1 MAEAGAHLTS
11 TAVTEQPSIF
21 EVLAQESLMEAV
33 RPALRHAV
41 KVLAESNPSRF
52 GFLWRRFDE
61 LYLMLDLLLQNHF
74 LSHCSASFSENF
86 YGLKRVSGGRGLPVY
101 LGLHRKSHWRSLLLL
116 CLVPY
121 LRAKLEATLERQ
133 RDEEDFSIRL
143 AQTRSQRLYRAA
155 MAAYPYVSSA
165 WQAWIFCQQLLFVFG
180 VARTHNPL
188 LWLARVRLARL
199 NAQDIRDLEMRTSKF
214 GRPAEGSLVQR
225 AWWLVSQAARGVAL
239 SLSTSLSM
247 GVFFLQFLEWWYSS
261 DNQSTVKSLTSLP
274 APPPPLHLQQEQSG
288 RDSPPVS
295 AGRGNEDSHLGS
307 DSRNCPL
314 CRRPR
319 TNATVLST
327 SGFVFCYRCVYGYVK
342 ANHRCPVTGYPTEL
356 QHLIKI
362 YSPES

>member
-11 TAVTEQPSIF
+11 TSVNEQPSIF

-33 RPALRHAV
+33 RPALKHAI

-61 LYLMLDLLLQNHF
+61 LYLLLDLVLQNHF

-86 YGLKRVSGGRGLPVY
+86 YGLKRATGRGFAVR
-101 LGLHRKSHWRSLLLL
+101 LGLNRKSHWRSLLLL

-121 LRAKLEATLERQ
+121 LRAKLEVTLAQQ

-143 AQTRSQRLYRAA
+143 AQSRSQRLYRAA
-155 MAAYPYVSSA
+155 VAAYPYVSSA
-165 WQAWIFCQQLLFVFG
+165 WQAWVFCQQMLYVFG
-180 VARTHNPL
+180 VAKTHNPL

-199 NAQDIRDLEMRTSKF
+199 NAQDIRDLELKPSRAEH
-214 GRPAEGSLVQR
+214 PAEGSLLQR
-225 AWWLVSQAARGVAL
+225 AWWLMSQTARGAAL
-239 SLSTSLSM
+239 SLSSSLSM

-261 DNQSTVKSLTSLP
+261 ENQSTVKTLTSLP
-274 APPPPLHLQQEQSG
+274 APPPPLHLRQDQNNQEPSSNHSGDAQST
-288 RDSPPVS
+288 SNTV
-295 AGRGNEDSHLGS
+295 
-307 DSRNCPL
+307 NCPL
-314 CRRPR
+314 CRRIR
-319 TNATVLST
+319 TNSTVLST
-327 SGFVFCYRCVYGYVK
+327 SGFVFCYRCIYTFVK
-342 ANHRCPVTGYPTEL
+342 ANRRCPVTGFPTEL